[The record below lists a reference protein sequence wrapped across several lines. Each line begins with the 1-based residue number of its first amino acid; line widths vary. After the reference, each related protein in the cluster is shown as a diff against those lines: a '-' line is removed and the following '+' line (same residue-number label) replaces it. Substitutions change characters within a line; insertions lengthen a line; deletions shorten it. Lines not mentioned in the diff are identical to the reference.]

1 MSTYAQRVQLGA
13 FYLSGVIQGAA
24 KLYHY
29 EAGTSTLKNIW
40 SDRGMGTTLAQP
52 FVADADG
59 VFNFFADGLYKLII
73 CGPDSTGPS
82 DDVLYT
88 LDNWQLIDR
97 TDPTFSEG
105 SPIASSSAIA
115 VGPEIWAHVTG
126 TTNIDTITGTIPFV
140 WLVFD
145 GALSLVHS
153 ANLLCPASTDS
164 SVAAGDAVFLLND
177 GSGAWRIAGKIAQV
191 LLQQANDVIVN
202 ASDGRANSVDRP
214 FTVKSTTTNTP
225 STGIGTGILVQ
236 AESADEVPSDVGA
249 LDFVTSDVTAG
260 SEDTYLEILLRTAG
274 AALAA
279 AYRFVTTT
287 AYKTIFTTAHT
298 ADRTYAFF
306 DRSTTLGIRYDAPTS
321 TGSGSTL
328 AHEGSVQISANQNL
342 SGVHY
347 YTDFTLDSGD
357 TITVPAGEFFVAIY
371 ATGTIT
377 INGTIDAGGAG
388 SLGGTAGNVGVD
400 GTDQIAGNG
409 GSGGAGGR
417 ITCHGVQIHTSGQFT
432 AEAIPWTPYPMGLL
446 GGASGGGGSG
456 ASGGRGGGSIVLVAP
471 TVVLAATA
479 TLDTSGNAG
488 GTGGGSGGGGGGG
501 AGNVYILTHSFTDN
515 GATFTQTAGSG
526 GSGTPAGSAG
536 QAGVKQINIY

>member
-40 SDRGMGTTLAQP
+40 SDRGMSTTLAQP

-97 TDPTFSEG
+97 TDPTFLEG

-177 GSGAWRIAGKIAQV
+177 GSGVWRIAGKIAQV

-202 ASDGRANSVDRP
+202 ASDGRTNTVDAP
-214 FTVKSTTTNTP
+214 LTVKSVTTNTP
-225 STGIGTGILVQ
+225 AAGIGVGVLFQ
-236 AESADEVPSDVGA
+236 AESADETTSDFGQA
-249 LDFVTSDVTAG
+249 EFVASDVTAA
-260 SEDTYLEILLRTAG
+260 SEDTYFQILLRRAG

-279 AYRFVTTT
+279 AYRWVATT
-287 AYKTIFTTAHT
+287 AFNAIFTHANT
-298 ADRTYAFF
+298 ADRTYTLIN
-306 DRSTTLGIRYDAPTS
+306 RSCVLGQRYDCPVS
-321 TGSGSTL
+321 TGTGATRS
-328 AHEGSVQISANQNL
+328 HEGTVTISVNQAL
-342 SGVHY
+342 SGMHF
-347 YTDFTLDSGD
+347 YTDFTLDAGV
-357 TITVPAGEFFVAIY
+357 TITPAAGARFLAIY

-377 INGTIDAGGAG
+377 INGTIAANGIGII
-388 SLGGTAGNVGVD
+388 GGTAGNPGNP
-400 GTDQIAGNG
+400 GTDQPGGTGNG
-409 GSGGAGGR
+409 GANAGGAVLV
-417 ITCHGVQIHTSGQFT
+417 HGCQISSGTTQVTGTSSPANPLF
-432 AEAIPWTPYPMGLL
+432 IFPD
-446 GGASGGGGSG
+446 GALGGGSG
-456 ASGGRGGGSIVLVAP
+456 AGGSTGSGGRGGGSIILVAP
-471 TVVLAATA
+471 TIVLGAAA
-479 TLDTSGNAG
+479 VLNTSGN
-488 GTGGGSGGGGGGG
+488 SGGAANGGGGG
-501 AGNVYILTHSFTDN
+501 AGNVYIVAHSFTDN
-515 GATFTQTAGSG
+515 GATFTQNGGNPNGTGNAG
-526 GSGTPAGSAG
+526 TD
-536 QAGVKQINIY
+536 GVKQVNIYN